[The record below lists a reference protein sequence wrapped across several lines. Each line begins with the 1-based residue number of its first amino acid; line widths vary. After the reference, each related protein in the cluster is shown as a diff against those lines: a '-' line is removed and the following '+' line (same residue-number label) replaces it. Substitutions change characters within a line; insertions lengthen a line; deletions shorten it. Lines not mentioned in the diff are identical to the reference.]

1 MNSAQRTI
9 SILHGTQ
16 SIKRKSVFIAAYVR
30 AVTVRPVTANIVTRG
45 TKLVTGRTSG
55 KENTI
60 S

>member
-1 MNSAQRTI
+1 MLHA
-9 SILHGTQ
+9 HGTQ